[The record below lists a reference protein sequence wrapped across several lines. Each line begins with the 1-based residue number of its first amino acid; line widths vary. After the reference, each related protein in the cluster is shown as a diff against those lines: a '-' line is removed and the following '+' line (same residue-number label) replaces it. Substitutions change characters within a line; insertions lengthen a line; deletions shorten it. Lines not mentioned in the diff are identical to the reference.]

1 MGFDVKRVTKLFH
14 DRTGA
19 PLVALQNV
27 ALSVSE
33 GEFVSLVG
41 PSGCGKSTLLR
52 VIAGLLAPSSGEV
65 VFKSPP
71 AKGQL
76 RTAMVFQEQALF
88 PWMNVETNIL
98 FRQGPVSDLER
109 RDALN
114 MMDKIGLSE
123 FRHHFPH
130 QLSGGLR
137 QRAALA
143 KAFLAAPQVILMDE
157 PFGSL
162 DAQTRLVL
170 QEELLKIWNDN
181 QVTVVFV
188 THDIEEAI
196 LLSDRVI
203 VMSYR
208 PGRILEDISIPFS
221 RPRDF
226 ELQKRPE
233 YHRLKSRIWNH
244 LESEVRKSI
253 GAARSA

>member
-1 MGFDVKRVTKLFH
+1 MGFDVKRATKQFH

-19 PLVALQNV
+19 PLVALQDFS
-27 ALSVSE
+27 LSVDE

-52 VIAGLLAPSSGEV
+52 LIAGLLSPSSGDV

-71 AKGQL
+71 INGQL

-88 PWMNVETNIL
+88 PWMNVEMNIL
-98 FRQGPVSDLER
+98 FRQGRVNDQER

-123 FRHHFPH
+123 FRRHFPH

-143 KAFLAAPQVILMDE
+143 RAFLAAPQVILMDE

-170 QEELLKIWNDN
+170 QEELLKIWNEN
-181 QVTVVFV
+181 QVSVVFV
-188 THDIEEAI
+188 THDIDEAI
-196 LLSDRVI
+196 LLSDRVV

-208 PGRILEDISIPFS
+208 PGRVLEDIPIPFS

-226 ELQKRPE
+226 EVQKRPE
-233 YHRLKSRIWNH
+233 YHELKSRIWKH